1 MKTVIKRLGFLA
13 KAGLFAGLLV
23 SGQAAAQTAYVPG
36 TNANTTIDN
45 TASITFS
52 VGGVEQT
59 AVDSD
64 TASFVVDRRVDFEL
78 VPVTPGLEL
87 IAPNQQG
94 LILSFTLTNESNDT
108 LDFSLVQAALA
119 SGASI
124 TGIAETATGESMASV
139 DIEVAPSFIGG
150 GGTEDPSPGA
160 GNDNVDD
167 LPPGETIRIN
177 IYSNAPDDLP
187 DASRP
192 AIELS
197 VTAQESD
204 GTAITDDSGDADVP
218 GTVQNVLVDGGVTR
232 VVSDG
237 FEVTAADVTAT
248 KASEVV
254 EDPFSGTTNPKAIP
268 GAYVE
273 YTFVV
278 TNAASGDATDV
289 TITDTL
295 NTTLVQLLDGAYDG
309 GSANVDLGGG
319 SFCNADA
326 GDGDGD
332 NCSYDSTSGDLE
344 IVLGT
349 LAGNSSQT
357 ITFQVVIQ

>member
-1 MKTVIKRLGFLA
+1 MKTVIKRLGFLVR
-13 KAGLFAGLLV
+13 AGLFAGLLV
-23 SGQAAAQTAYVPG
+23 SGQQALAQTAYVPG
-36 TNANTTIDN
+36 TNAGTTIEN
-45 TASITFS
+45 TASVTFS
-52 VGGVEQT
+52 VGGVPQT

-64 TASFVVDRRVDFEL
+64 TATFEVDRRVDFEL
-78 VPVTPGLEL
+78 VPVSPGLEL
-87 IAPNQQG
+87 IAPSQPG
-94 LILSFTLTNESNDT
+94 LILAFTLTNESNDT
-108 LDFSLVQAALA
+108 LDFSLVQAALGNGDA
-119 SGASI
+119 I
-124 TGIAETATGESMASV
+124 TGIVETATGESMDAV

-160 GNDNVDD
+160 GNDNVDN

-177 IYSNAPDDLP
+177 IYSNAPDNLP
-187 DASRP
+187 DTSRP

-197 VTAQESD
+197 VTATQSD
-204 GTAITDDSGDADVP
+204 GTAITDDSGDADLP
-218 GTVQNVLVDGGVTR
+218 GVVQNVLVDGPVTR

-248 KASEVV
+248 KSSQVV

-295 NTTLVQLLDGAYDG
+295 NTTLVQLLDGAYNG
-309 GSANVDLGGG
+309 GSSNVDLGGG
-319 SFCNADA
+319 AFCNADA
-326 GDGDGD
+326 VADG
-332 NCSYDSTSGDLE
+332 CTYDAGTGDLE
-344 IVLGT
+344 INLGT
-349 LAGNSSQT
+349 LAGGSSQT
-357 ITFQVVIQ
+357 IRFQVVIQ

>member
-1 MKTVIKRLGFLA
+1 MKTVYKRLGFLVR
-13 KAGLFAGLLV
+13 AGLFAGLLV
-23 SGQAAAQTAYVPG
+23 SGQQALAQTAYVPG
-36 TNANTTIDN
+36 TNAGTTIDN
-45 TASITFS
+45 TASVTFS
-52 VGGVEQT
+52 VAGVQQS

-64 TASFVVDRRVDFEL
+64 TATFEVDRRVDFEL
-78 VPVTPGLEL
+78 VPVSPGLEL

-108 LDFSLVQAALA
+108 LDFSLGQAALGNGDA
-119 SGASI
+119 I
-124 TGIAETATGESMASV
+124 TGIVETATGESMSGV

-160 GNDNVDD
+160 GNDNVNN

-177 IYSNAPDDLP
+177 IYSNAPVDLP
-187 DASRP
+187 DLSRP

-197 VTAQESD
+197 VSAEDSD
-204 GTAITDDSGDADVP
+204 GNPITDDSGDADLP
-218 GTVQNVLVDGGVTR
+218 GVVQNVLVDGGVTR

-248 KASEVV
+248 KDSEVV

-289 TITDTL
+289 TITDSL
-295 NTTLVQLLDGAYDG
+295 DTTVVQLLNGAYDDG
-309 GSANVDLGGG
+309 GTAVNVDLGGG
-319 SFCNADA
+319 NFCNADA
-326 GDGDGD
+326 VDDG
-332 NCSYDSTSGDLE
+332 CTYDPGTGDLE
-344 IVLGT
+344 IVIGT
-349 LAGNSSQT
+349 LAGGSSQT
-357 ITFQVVIQ
+357 IKFQVVIQ